1 MARSKSSL
9 SDCSS
14 SLNTRCIRLF
24 FFGRMEHL
32 DLTLS
37 PKFHPVS
44 LYADVHGGSNTNPNA
59 NFHTLHPGGQGIVL
73 EGDRLTPDRTQN
85 NIQNF
90 DYQISCN
97 KFVQGWLYFEILR
110 AILGGLPNF
119 DIIDFTRRDR
129 EGNFYITTKELP
141 RYLEQWLSYEMENRD
156 GSVLRL
162 LQAQL
167 VLERARHYVFEFC
180 SVVALDGR
188 PSWSSLDH
196 KVVISIMVLGETL
209 SSALTKIQRK
219 TKFSLRG
226 WSDHDHSRQGWG
238 YSDVVLKTFLEKP
251 KWCLKTVAMLQGVM
265 RNSTIGLLY
274 ALEMR
279 PEERSDIEH
288 ERCTKTECMATINGK
303 PIELENPKPF
313 HSRDCNRDECKEV
326 GPDTQDLISAIDQ
339 KEIPLLRY
347 RPSAGRVDVE
357 RMNASCNKEY
367 VIFSHVWVDGF
378 GNQKTNTMN
387 QCVLNMFCSTF
398 TAVKDEN
405 VHQQRR
411 GGVETPENFWID
423 TLAVPIGENC
433 GNQRK
438 KAMRS
443 MHEIYKNA
451 KYTVVL
457 DYGLMNMYK
466 GEGYTQPAMRITLS
480 NWMTRLW
487 TLQEAFLSKNLY
499 FKFFDQVYSMDRL
512 ERLFQNEDEP
522 LHSTLASLCRTY
534 YHGIL
539 EKESRNMHG
548 PDSVPEEL
556 VTAPRFVA
564 TVWKAVQ
571 WRTTA
576 HRQHETLSLA
586 TLFNVDT
593 DTFADSNDTV
603 EMKKFSKEE
612 LNERMQKLLDF
623 LAARNPCAIPPGIV
637 FVPGPRLRKQGYRW
651 APESWLSGHP
661 VEPPDPVT
669 VQLRPARLNV
679 PHGLEVWYPGFRL
692 HKLMD
697 QDTLTNDHIFRADN
711 STFHFPADRYLWQ
724 WYRALPADENVP
736 QQPRAQK
743 QSRGKNPR
751 DLAIIAPQL
760 RATNAKEI
768 GLLVEI
774 SREQSSILFVEIL
787 QRIYINGESDPNV
800 IQDLRARFLEP
811 NSSLMLCGERLPAD
825 QHWCVDG
832 RDDEQPAE
840 TFATDEDGI
849 NKKLGQRSQTFPRI
863 LSKSTTW
870 NIKSLFQTNT

>member
-1 MARSKSSL
+1 
-9 SDCSS
+9 
-14 SLNTRCIRLF
+14 
-24 FFGRMEHL
+24 
-32 DLTLS
+32 
-37 PKFHPVS
+37 
-44 LYADVHGGSNTNPNA
+44 
-59 NFHTLHPGGQGIVL
+59 
-73 EGDRLTPDRTQN
+73 
-85 NIQNF
+85 
-90 DYQISCN
+90 
-97 KFVQGWLYFEILR
+97 
-110 AILGGLPNF
+110 
-119 DIIDFTRRDR
+119 
-129 EGNFYITTKELP
+129 
-141 RYLEQWLSYEMENRD
+141 MENRD
-156 GSVLRL
+156 GSVRRL
-162 LQAQL
+162 LHAQL
-167 VLERARHYVFEFC
+167 VLERARYYVSEFC
-180 SVVALDGR
+180 SIVALDKR
-188 PSWSSLDH
+188 PKWSPLDH

-226 WSDHDHSRQGWG
+226 WSDHDYSRQGWG
-238 YSDVVLKTFLEKP
+238 YSEDVLRTFLQKP

-279 PEERSDIEH
+279 PEERHDIEH
-288 ERCTKTECMATINGK
+288 ESCTKTKCMATINGK
-303 PIELENPKPF
+303 QIERENPKPF
-313 HSRDCNRDECKEV
+313 HSRDCNGDGCKEV

-347 RPSAGRVDVE
+347 RPKDGKVDVE

-387 QCVLNMFCSTF
+387 KCVLDMFRSTF
-398 TAVKDEN
+398 TDVKKEN
-405 VHQQRR
+405 VYQQEL
-411 GGVETPENFWID
+411 GNVQTPENFWID
-423 TLAVPIGENC
+423 TLAIPIGENC

-438 KAMRS
+438 KAMKS
-443 MHEIYKNA
+443 MHEIYRNA

-457 DYGLMNMYK
+457 DYGLMNVDK

-499 FKFFDQVYSMDRL
+499 FKFHDQVYSMDRL

-593 DTFADSNDTV
+593 DAFADTSDTV
-603 EMKKFSKEE
+603 KMKEFSKEE

-623 LAARNPCAIPPGIV
+623 LAARNPCAIPPGII
-637 FVPGPRLRKQGYRW
+637 FVPGPRLCKQGYRW

-692 HKLMD
+692 HKLKPLM
-697 QDTLTNDHIFRADN
+697 NDHIFGADN
-711 STFHFPADRYLWQ
+711 STFHFPADRSLWQ
-724 WYRALPADENVP
+724 WYHASPADENMP
-736 QQPRAQK
+736 QQPIAQRQAREEK
-743 QSRGKNPR
+743 PR
-751 DLAIIAPQL
+751 DLATIAPQL
-760 RATNAKEI
+760 LATNAKEI

-774 SREQSSILFVEIL
+774 TREQSSILFVEIL

-800 IQDLRARFLEP
+800 MQDQKTKFLEP
-811 NSSLMLCGERLPAD
+811 SSEPMFCGERLPSD

-832 RDDEQPAE
+832 RDDAPPAE
-840 TFATDEDGI
+840 NFKTDEDGSI
-849 NKKLGQRSQTFPRI
+849 KKLGQRRQTLP
-863 LSKSTTW
+863 SKIFSKATSW
-870 NIKSLFQTNT
+870 SHASFLRNK